1 MTGAMS
7 LFRIISLFLTL
18 FPTPPLILT
27 NRTKVKIHDKTLGE
41 ILKPHEV
48 HSVAMAS
55 SFKTFS
61 QGQVIVRQGDV
72 GDAFYMIASGS
83 VDVYIKE
90 KSDTHPV
97 VTLTAGS
104 FFGEKALLNSDV
116 RTATCVASA
125 AGGNEV
131 KCLVLMRDDFVRMLG
146 DLEYLLDRSYDL
158 RDGSDRLG
166 ELGKKAGKKD
176 TLVHPK
182 GEK

>member
-1 MTGAMS
+1 MPVLCAV
-7 LFRIISLFLTL
+7 RI
-18 FPTPPLILT
+18 
-27 NRTKVKIHDKTLGE
+27 VLGG
-41 ILKPHEV
+41 V
-48 HSVAMAS
+48 GVVVALRCVCCVQSAE
-55 SFKTFS
+55 
-61 QGQVIVRQGDV
+61 G
-72 GDAFYMIASGS
+72 
-83 VDVYIKE
+83 
-90 KSDTHPV
+90 
-97 VTLTAGS
+97 
-104 FFGEKALLNSDV
+104 
-116 RTATCVASA
+116 CVASA